1 MNLLF
6 NEQYGLHM
14 PSKIIN
20 QKEIKQGL
28 CYTKVFFTNFACV
41 YKKMWIWW
49 IYSVGKK
56 ASDILDVS
64 IFIKV

>member
-41 YKKMWIWW
+41 YKKM
-49 IYSVGKK
+49 
-56 ASDILDVS
+56 
-64 IFIKV
+64 